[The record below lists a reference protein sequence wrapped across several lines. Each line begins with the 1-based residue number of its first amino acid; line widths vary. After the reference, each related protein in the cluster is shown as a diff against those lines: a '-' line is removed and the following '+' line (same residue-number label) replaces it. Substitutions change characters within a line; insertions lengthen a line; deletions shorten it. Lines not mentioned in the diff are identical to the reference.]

1 MSATLFWSLAA
12 LAVVIVAGL
21 GAYAAT
27 LWREVRRREVF
38 RQEETRRAHQ
48 NCLDSLGAIASAM
61 RAEQVDLVEGA
72 LRCKVL
78 LEIID
83 PALVERDTFRV
94 FVTVYDETQHLRTH
108 SSRNELTPRQRMDE
122 DRQRLAVEDAH
133 RPALLDAARA
143 VERFKQGWPETL
155 H

>member
-1 MSATLFWSLAA
+1 MSVTLFWSLAA
-12 LAVVIVAGL
+12 LAVAILAGL

-27 LWREVRRREVF
+27 LWREVRRREAF
-38 RQEETRRAHQ
+38 RQEETRRAQQ
-48 NCLDSLGAIASAM
+48 NCLDSLGAIAAAM
-61 RAEQVDLVEGA
+61 RAEQVDLIEGA

-83 PALVERDTFRV
+83 PSLVERDAFRI
-94 FVTVYDETQHLRTH
+94 FVTVHGETQHLRTH
-108 SSRNELTPRQRMDE
+108 SSRKELTPRQRMDE

-133 RPALLDAARA
+133 RPALLDAAQA
-143 VERFKQGWPETL
+143 IERFKQGWPESL

>member
-1 MSATLFWSLAA
+1 MSVTLFWSLAG
-12 LAVVIVAGL
+12 LAAIIVAGL
-21 GAYAAT
+21 VVYAVT
-27 LWREVRRREVF
+27 LWREVRRREAF
-38 RQEETRRAHQ
+38 RLEETRRAHQ
-48 NCLDSLGAIASAM
+48 NCLDSLGAIAAAM

-83 PALVERDTFRV
+83 PALVERDAFRV
-94 FVTVYDETQHLRTH
+94 FVTVHGETQHLRTH
-108 SSRNELTPRQRMDE
+108 SSRKELTPRERMDE

-143 VERFKQGWPETL
+143 VEQFKQGWSQSL

>member
-1 MSATLFWSLAA
+1 MSVTLFWSLVA

-27 LWREVRRREVF
+27 LWREVRRREAF
-38 RQEETRRAHQ
+38 RQDEVRRAHQ
-48 NCLDSLGAIASAM
+48 NCLDSLGAIAAAM
-61 RAEQVDLVEGA
+61 RAEQMDLVEGA

-83 PALVERDTFRV
+83 PALVEREAFRV
-94 FVTVYDETQHLRTH
+94 FGTVHAETQHLRTH
-108 SSRNELTPRQRMDE
+108 SSRKELTPRQRMDE
-122 DRQRLAVEDAH
+122 DRQRLAVEDAY
-133 RPALLDAARA
+133 RPALLDAAQA
-143 VERFKQGWPETL
+143 IERFKQRWPEGL